1 MSELVTGDAVVLDV
15 KVAQLPV
22 RVVSAFIDIFVQM
35 IVLYG
40 GIFVVAFSLSQFDA
54 ALTGALSIVYSV
66 LALVGYPVLWEMATR
81 GRSLGKMAMGLR
93 VVSDDGGPERLRQ
106 AVIRALSA
114 VVEIFML
121 MGAPAVIASLAS
133 AKGKRLG
140 DIFAGTMVISE
151 RGPKLPPPP
160 MMPPQLAQWAQSLQ
174 LSGLTSDQADLARQF
189 LNRAG
194 QLAPHTRD
202 QMLYQI
208 STDVLASIAPPPPPG
223 TPPQFMLAAVLAE
236 RHRRALAQMRP
247 DYPAT
252 PPPAP
257 SAPPPPAPE
266 PPSRPRTFRFRHA
279 GLIAL
284 GRLRIQRATDRR
296 RGNRDQRTENER
308 GSLAVNQ

>member
-114 VVEIFML
+114 VVEIFMF

-189 LNRAG
+189 LKRAG
-194 QLAPHTRD
+194 QFAPHTRD

-257 SAPPPPAPE
+257 SAPPPAPE
-266 PPSRPRTFRFRHA
+266 PSESST
-279 GLIAL
+279 
-284 GRLRIQRATDRR
+284 GRSGFATP
-296 RGNRDQRTENER
+296 G
-308 GSLAVNQ
+308 

>member
-1 MSELVTGDAVVLDV
+1 MSELVTGDPVVLDV

-22 RVVSAFIDIFVQM
+22 RVVSAFIDIFVQV
-35 IVLYG
+35 ILLYA
-40 GIFVVAFSLSQFDA
+40 GIFVVAFSLSQFDE
-54 ALTGALSIVYSV
+54 ALAGALSIAYSV
-66 LALVGYPVLWEMATR
+66 LALVGYPVIWEMSTR

-106 AVIRALSA
+106 AVIRALAA
-114 VVEIFML
+114 VVEIFMF
-121 MGAPAVIASLAS
+121 MGAPAVISSLVS

-160 MMPPQLAQWAQSLQ
+160 VMPPPLAEWAQTLQ
-174 LSGLTSDQADLARQF
+174 LSGLTTEQANLARQF

-194 QLAPHTRD
+194 QLAPQTRD

-236 RHRRALAQMRP
+236 RHRRALEHMQPA
-247 DYPAT
+247 YPA
-252 PPPAP
+252 
-257 SAPPPPAPE
+257 APPPVPPADWAGPPAASAASE
-266 PPSRPRTFRFRHA
+266 PSESPRGPSGF
-279 GLIAL
+279 
-284 GRLRIQRATDRR
+284 ATP
-296 RGNRDQRTENER
+296 G
-308 GSLAVNQ
+308 

>member
-22 RVVSAFIDIFVQM
+22 RVVSAFIDIFVQL

-54 ALTGALSIVYSV
+54 ALVGALSIVYSV
-66 LALVGYPVLWEMATR
+66 LALVGYPVIWEMSTR

-106 AVIRALSA
+106 GIIRALSA
-114 VVEIFML
+114 VVEIFMF
-121 MGAPAVIASLAS
+121 MGAPAVITSMVS
-133 AKGKRLG
+133 PTGKRLG
-140 DIFAGTMVISE
+140 DIFAGTVVISE

-160 MMPPQLAQWAQSLQ
+160 VMPPQLEQWAQSLQ
-174 LSGLTSDQADLARQF
+174 LSGLTSDQANLARQF

-236 RHRRALAQMRP
+236 RHRRALAQLQP
-247 DYPAT
+247 AYPAA
-252 PPPAP
+252 PPRPPAP
-257 SAPPPPAPE
+257 PAAPE
-266 PPSRPRTFRFRHA
+266 PSESSTGTSGF
-279 GLIAL
+279 
-284 GRLRIQRATDRR
+284 ATP
-296 RGNRDQRTENER
+296 G
-308 GSLAVNQ
+308 

>member
-54 ALTGALSIVYSV
+54 ALTGALSIAYSV
-66 LALVGYPVLWEMATR
+66 LALVGYPVIWEMATR

-114 VVEIFML
+114 VVEIFMF

-133 AKGKRLG
+133 TKGKRLG

-257 SAPPPPAPE
+257 SAPPPAPE
-266 PPSRPRTFRFRHA
+266 PSESST
-279 GLIAL
+279 
-284 GRLRIQRATDRR
+284 GRSGFATP
-296 RGNRDQRTENER
+296 G
-308 GSLAVNQ
+308 

>member
-22 RVVSAFIDIFVQM
+22 RVVSAFIDIFVQV
-35 IVLYG
+35 ILLYA
-40 GIFVVAFSLSQFDA
+40 GIFVVAFSLSQFDE
-54 ALTGALSIVYSV
+54 ALAGALSIAYSV
-66 LALVGYPVLWEMATR
+66 LALVGYPVIWEMSTR

-106 AVIRALSA
+106 AVIRALAA
-114 VVEIFML
+114 VVEIFMF
-121 MGAPAVIASLAS
+121 MGAPAVISSLVS

-160 MMPPQLAQWAQSLQ
+160 VMPPPLAEWAQTLQ
-174 LSGLTSDQADLARQF
+174 LSGLTTEQANLARQF

-194 QLAPHTRD
+194 QLAPQTRD

-236 RHRRALAQMRP
+236 RHRRALEHMQPA
-247 DYPAT
+247 YPAA
-252 PPPAP
+252 PSPVPPADW
-257 SAPPPPAPE
+257 AGPPAAPAASD
-266 PPSRPRTFRFRHA
+266 PSESPRGPSGF
-279 GLIAL
+279 
-284 GRLRIQRATDRR
+284 ATP
-296 RGNRDQRTENER
+296 G
-308 GSLAVNQ
+308 

>member
-1 MSELVTGDAVVLDV
+1 M
-15 KVAQLPV
+15 AQLPV
-22 RVVSAFIDIFVQM
+22 RVVSAFIDIFVQL

-54 ALTGALSIVYSV
+54 ALVGALSIIYSV
-66 LALVGYPVLWEMATR
+66 LALVGYPVIWEMSTR

-106 AVIRALSA
+106 AIIRALSA
-114 VVEIFML
+114 VVEIFMF
-121 MGAPAVIASLAS
+121 MGAPAVITSMVS
-133 AKGKRLG
+133 PTGKRLG
-140 DIFAGTMVISE
+140 DIFAGTVVISE

-160 MMPPQLAQWAQSLQ
+160 VMPPQLEQWAQSLQ
-174 LSGLTSDQADLARQF
+174 LSGLTSDQANLARQF

-236 RHRRALAQMRP
+236 RHRRALAQLQP
-247 DYPAT
+247 AYPA
-252 PPPAP
+252 AP
-257 SAPPPPAPE
+257 PPPPAPPAAPE
-266 PPSRPRTFRFRHA
+266 PSESSTGTSGF
-279 GLIAL
+279 
-284 GRLRIQRATDRR
+284 ATP
-296 RGNRDQRTENER
+296 G
-308 GSLAVNQ
+308 

>member
-257 SAPPPPAPE
+257 SAPPPAPE
-266 PPSRPRTFRFRHA
+266 PSESST
-279 GLIAL
+279 
-284 GRLRIQRATDRR
+284 GRSGFATP
-296 RGNRDQRTENER
+296 G
-308 GSLAVNQ
+308 

>member
-1 MSELVTGDAVVLDV
+1 M
-15 KVAQLPV
+15 

-66 LALVGYPVLWEMATR
+66 LALVGYPVIWEMATR

-114 VVEIFML
+114 VVEIFMF

-236 RHRRALAQMRP
+236 RHRRALVQMRP

-257 SAPPPPAPE
+257 SAPPAPE
-266 PPSRPRTFRFRHA
+266 PSESST
-279 GLIAL
+279 
-284 GRLRIQRATDRR
+284 GRSGFATP
-296 RGNRDQRTENER
+296 G
-308 GSLAVNQ
+308 

>member
-22 RVVSAFIDIFVQM
+22 RVVSAFIDIFVQV
-35 IVLYG
+35 ILLYA
-40 GIFVVAFSLSQFDA
+40 GIFVVAFSLSQFDE
-54 ALTGALSIVYSV
+54 ALAGALSIAYSV
-66 LALVGYPVLWEMATR
+66 LALVGYPVIWEMSTR

-106 AVIRALSA
+106 AVIRALAA
-114 VVEIFML
+114 VVEIFMF
-121 MGAPAVIASLAS
+121 MGAPAVISSLVS

-160 MMPPQLAQWAQSLQ
+160 VMPPPLAEWAQTLQ
-174 LSGLTSDQADLARQF
+174 LSGLTTEQANLARQF

-194 QLAPHTRD
+194 QLAPQTRD

-236 RHRRALAQMRP
+236 RHRRALEHMQPA
-247 DYPAT
+247 YPAA
-252 PPPAP
+252 PLPVPPVGWAGPPAASAASEP
-257 SAPPPPAPE
+257 SE
-266 PPSRPRTFRFRHA
+266 PPRGPSGF
-279 GLIAL
+279 
-284 GRLRIQRATDRR
+284 ATP
-296 RGNRDQRTENER
+296 G
-308 GSLAVNQ
+308 

>member
-22 RVVSAFIDIFVQM
+22 RVVSAFIDIFVQV
-35 IVLYG
+35 ILLYA
-40 GIFVVAFSLSQFDA
+40 GIFVVAFSLSQFDE
-54 ALTGALSIVYSV
+54 ALAGALSIAYSV
-66 LALVGYPVLWEMATR
+66 LALVGYPVIWEMSTR

-106 AVIRALSA
+106 AVIRALAA
-114 VVEIFML
+114 VVEIFMF
-121 MGAPAVIASLAS
+121 MGAPAVISSLVS

-160 MMPPQLAQWAQSLQ
+160 VMPPPLAEWAQTLQ
-174 LSGLTSDQADLARQF
+174 LSGLTTEQANLARQF

-194 QLAPHTRD
+194 QLAPQTRD

-236 RHRRALAQMRP
+236 RHRRALEHMQPA
-247 DYPAT
+247 YPA
-252 PPPAP
+252 
-257 SAPPPPAPE
+257 APPPVPPADWAGPPAASAASE
-266 PPSRPRTFRFRHA
+266 PSESPRGPSGF
-279 GLIAL
+279 
-284 GRLRIQRATDRR
+284 ATP
-296 RGNRDQRTENER
+296 G
-308 GSLAVNQ
+308 

>member
-66 LALVGYPVLWEMATR
+66 LALVGYPVIWEMATR

-114 VVEIFML
+114 VVEIFMF

-133 AKGKRLG
+133 TKGKRLG

-223 TPPQFMLAAVLAE
+223 TPPQFMLAGVLAE

-257 SAPPPPAPE
+257 SAPPPAPE
-266 PPSRPRTFRFRHA
+266 PSESST
-279 GLIAL
+279 
-284 GRLRIQRATDRR
+284 GRSGFATP
-296 RGNRDQRTENER
+296 G
-308 GSLAVNQ
+308 

>member
-54 ALTGALSIVYSV
+54 ALTGALSIAYSV
-66 LALVGYPVLWEMATR
+66 LALVGYPVIWEMATR

-93 VVSDDGGPERLRQ
+93 VVSDDGGPDRLRQ

-114 VVEIFML
+114 VVEIFMF

-133 AKGKRLG
+133 TKGKRLG

-257 SAPPPPAPE
+257 SAPPPAPE
-266 PPSRPRTFRFRHA
+266 PSESST
-279 GLIAL
+279 
-284 GRLRIQRATDRR
+284 GRSGFATP
-296 RGNRDQRTENER
+296 G
-308 GSLAVNQ
+308 

>member
-114 VVEIFML
+114 VVEIFMF

-257 SAPPPPAPE
+257 SAPPPAPE
-266 PPSRPRTFRFRHA
+266 PSESSTGRF
-279 GLIAL
+279 
-284 GRLRIQRATDRR
+284 ATP
-296 RGNRDQRTENER
+296 G
-308 GSLAVNQ
+308 

>member
-22 RVVSAFIDIFVQM
+22 RVVSAFIDIFVQV
-35 IVLYG
+35 ILLYA
-40 GIFVVAFSLSQFDA
+40 GIFVVAFSLSQFDE
-54 ALTGALSIVYSV
+54 ALAGALSIAYSV
-66 LALVGYPVLWEMATR
+66 LALVGYPVIWEMSTR

-106 AVIRALSA
+106 AVIRALAA
-114 VVEIFML
+114 VVEIFMF
-121 MGAPAVIASLAS
+121 MGAPAVISSLVS

-160 MMPPQLAQWAQSLQ
+160 VMPPPLAEWAQTLQ
-174 LSGLTSDQADLARQF
+174 LSGLTTEQANLARQF

-194 QLAPHTRD
+194 QLAPQTRD

-236 RHRRALAQMRP
+236 RHRRALEHMQPA
-247 DYPAT
+247 YPAA
-252 PPPAP
+252 PSPVPPADW
-257 SAPPPPAPE
+257 AGPPAAPAASE
-266 PPSRPRTFRFRHA
+266 PSESPRGPSGF
-279 GLIAL
+279 
-284 GRLRIQRATDRR
+284 ATP
-296 RGNRDQRTENER
+296 G
-308 GSLAVNQ
+308 

>member
-22 RVVSAFIDIFVQM
+22 RVVSTFIDIFVQV
-35 IVLYG
+35 ILLYA
-40 GIFVVAFSLSQFDA
+40 GIFVVAFSLSQFDE
-54 ALTGALSIVYSV
+54 ALAGSLSIAYSV
-66 LALVGYPVLWEMATR
+66 LALVGYPVIWEMSTR

-106 AVIRALSA
+106 AVIRALAA
-114 VVEIFML
+114 VVEIFMF
-121 MGAPAVIASLAS
+121 MGAPAVISSLVS

-160 MMPPQLAQWAQSLQ
+160 VMPPPLAEWAQTLQ
-174 LSGLTSDQADLARQF
+174 LSGLTTEQANLARQF

-194 QLAPHTRD
+194 QLAPQTRD

-236 RHRRALAQMRP
+236 RHLRALEHMQPA
-247 DYPAT
+247 YPAA
-252 PPPAP
+252 PLPVPPVGWAGPPAASAASEP
-257 SAPPPPAPE
+257 SE
-266 PPSRPRTFRFRHA
+266 PPRGPSGF
-279 GLIAL
+279 
-284 GRLRIQRATDRR
+284 ATP
-296 RGNRDQRTENER
+296 G
-308 GSLAVNQ
+308 

>member
-66 LALVGYPVLWEMATR
+66 LALVGYPVIWEMATR

-114 VVEIFML
+114 VMEIFMF

-133 AKGKRLG
+133 TKGKRLG

-257 SAPPPPAPE
+257 SAPPPAPE
-266 PPSRPRTFRFRHA
+266 PSESST
-279 GLIAL
+279 
-284 GRLRIQRATDRR
+284 GRSGFATP
-296 RGNRDQRTENER
+296 G
-308 GSLAVNQ
+308 

>member
-1 MSELVTGDAVVLDV
+1 M
-15 KVAQLPV
+15 

-66 LALVGYPVLWEMATR
+66 LALVGYPVIWEMATR

-114 VVEIFML
+114 VVEIFMF

-133 AKGKRLG
+133 TKGKRLG

-202 QMLYQI
+202 QMLCQI

-252 PPPAP
+252 PPPEP
-257 SAPPPPAPE
+257 SAPPPAPE
-266 PPSRPRTFRFRHA
+266 PSESST
-279 GLIAL
+279 
-284 GRLRIQRATDRR
+284 GRSGFATP
-296 RGNRDQRTENER
+296 G
-308 GSLAVNQ
+308 

>member
-22 RVVSAFIDIFVQM
+22 RVVSAFIDIFVQV
-35 IVLYG
+35 IVLYA
-40 GIFVVAFSLSQFDA
+40 GIFVVAFSLSQFDE
-54 ALTGALSIVYSV
+54 ALVGALSIIYSV
-66 LALVGYPVLWEMATR
+66 LALVGYPVIWEMSTR

-106 AVIRALSA
+106 TIIRALAA
-114 VVEIFML
+114 VVEIFMF
-121 MGAPAVIASLAS
+121 MGAPAVITSMVS
-133 AKGKRLG
+133 SKGKRLG

-160 MMPPQLAQWAQSLQ
+160 VMPPQLSGWAQSLQ
-174 LSGLTSDQADLARQF
+174 LSGLTTDQANLARQF

-236 RHRRALAQMRP
+236 RHRRALEQMRP
-247 DYPAT
+247 AYPVA
-252 PPPAP
+252 PVASAGPPAGPPAP
-257 SAPPPPAPE
+257 PE
-266 PPSRPRTFRFRHA
+266 PSESPSGTSGF
-279 GLIAL
+279 
-284 GRLRIQRATDRR
+284 ATP
-296 RGNRDQRTENER
+296 G
-308 GSLAVNQ
+308 

>member
-22 RVVSAFIDIFVQM
+22 RVVSAFIDIFVQV
-35 IVLYG
+35 IVLYA
-40 GIFVVAFSLSQFDA
+40 GIFVVAFSLSQFDE
-54 ALTGALSIVYSV
+54 ALVGALSIIYSV
-66 LALVGYPVLWEMATR
+66 LALVGYPVIWEMSTR

-106 AVIRALSA
+106 AIIRALAA
-114 VVEIFML
+114 VVEIFMF
-121 MGAPAVIASLAS
+121 MGAPAVITSMVS
-133 AKGKRLG
+133 SKGKRLG

-160 MMPPQLAQWAQSLQ
+160 VMPPQLSVWAQSLQ
-174 LSGLTSDQADLARQF
+174 LSGLTTDQANLARQF

-236 RHRRALAQMRP
+236 RHRRALEQMQP
-247 DYPAT
+247 AYPVA
-252 PPPAP
+252 PVASAGPPAP
-257 SAPPPPAPE
+257 PE
-266 PPSRPRTFRFRHA
+266 PSESPSGTSGF
-279 GLIAL
+279 
-284 GRLRIQRATDRR
+284 ATP
-296 RGNRDQRTENER
+296 G
-308 GSLAVNQ
+308 

>member
-22 RVVSAFIDIFVQM
+22 RVVSAFIDIFVQV
-35 IVLYG
+35 IVLYA
-40 GIFVVAFSLSQFDA
+40 GIFVVAFSLSQFDE
-54 ALTGALSIVYSV
+54 ALAGALSIAYSV
-66 LALVGYPVLWEMATR
+66 LALVGYPVIWEMSTR
-81 GRSLGKMAMGLR
+81 GRSLGKMVMGLR

-106 AVIRALSA
+106 AVIRALAA
-114 VVEIFML
+114 VVEIYLF
-121 MGAPAVIASLAS
+121 MGAPAVITSLVS
-133 AKGKRLG
+133 PQGKRLG

-160 MMPPQLAQWAQSLQ
+160 VMPPQLASWAQTLQ
-174 LSGLTSDQADLARQF
+174 LSGLTTDQANLVRQF

-236 RHRRALAQMRP
+236 RHLRALEQMQP
-247 DYPAT
+247 AYPAT
-252 PPPAP
+252 PLPVPPVDWAGP
-257 SAPPPPAPE
+257 AGPPPAASATPD
-266 PPSRPRTFRFRHA
+266 PSESPKGPSGF
-279 GLIAL
+279 
-284 GRLRIQRATDRR
+284 ATP
-296 RGNRDQRTENER
+296 G
-308 GSLAVNQ
+308 

>member
-35 IVLYG
+35 IVLYA
-40 GIFVVAFSLSQFDA
+40 GIFVVALSLSQFDEALA
-54 ALTGALSIVYSV
+54 AALSIAYGV
-66 LALVGYPVLWEMATR
+66 LALVGYPVIFEMSTR

-93 VVSDDGGPERLRQ
+93 VVSEDGGPECLRQ
-106 AVIRALSA
+106 AIIRALSA
-114 VVEIFML
+114 VVEIYMF
-121 MGAPAVIASLAS
+121 MGAPAVISSLVS

-160 MMPPQLAQWAQSLQ
+160 VMPPQLASWAQTLQ
-174 LSGLTSDQADLARQF
+174 LSGLTTDQANLARQF
-189 LNRAG
+189 LNRAQ
-194 QLAPHTRD
+194 QLSPHTRD

-236 RHRRALAQMRP
+236 RHRRALEQMRP
-247 DYPAT
+247 AYPPT
-252 PPPAP
+252 PFPAP
-257 SAPPPPAPE
+257 SPGWVPAPPTVPE
-266 PPSRPRTFRFRHA
+266 PSESPRDTSGF
-279 GLIAL
+279 
-284 GRLRIQRATDRR
+284 ATP
-296 RGNRDQRTENER
+296 G
-308 GSLAVNQ
+308 

>member
-22 RVVSAFIDIFVQM
+22 RVVSAFIDIFVQV
-35 IVLYG
+35 IVLYA
-40 GIFVVAFSLSQFDA
+40 GIFVVAFSLSQFDE
-54 ALTGALSIVYSV
+54 ALAGALSIAYSV
-66 LALVGYPVLWEMATR
+66 LALVGYPVIWEMSTR

-106 AVIRALSA
+106 AVIRALAA
-114 VVEIFML
+114 VVEIYLF
-121 MGAPAVIASLAS
+121 MGAPAVITSLVS
-133 AKGKRLG
+133 PQGKRLG

-160 MMPPQLAQWAQSLQ
+160 VMPPQLAAWAQTLQ
-174 LSGLTSDQADLARQF
+174 LSGLTTDQANLVRQF

-236 RHRRALAQMRP
+236 RHLRALEQMQP
-247 DYPAT
+247 AYPAT
-252 PPPAP
+252 PLPVPPVDWAGP
-257 SAPPPPAPE
+257 AGPPPAASATPD
-266 PPSRPRTFRFRHA
+266 PSESPKGPSGF
-279 GLIAL
+279 
-284 GRLRIQRATDRR
+284 ATP
-296 RGNRDQRTENER
+296 G
-308 GSLAVNQ
+308 

>member
-114 VVEIFML
+114 MVEIFMF

-208 STDVLASIAPPPPPG
+208 FTDVLASIAPPPPPG

-257 SAPPPPAPE
+257 SAPPPAPE
-266 PPSRPRTFRFRHA
+266 PSESST
-279 GLIAL
+279 
-284 GRLRIQRATDRR
+284 GRSGFATP
-296 RGNRDQRTENER
+296 G
-308 GSLAVNQ
+308 

>member
-22 RVVSAFIDIFVQM
+22 RVVSAFIDIFVQL

-54 ALTGALSIVYSV
+54 ALVGALSIIYSV
-66 LALVGYPVLWEMATR
+66 LALVGYPVIWELSTR

-106 AVIRALSA
+106 AIIRALSA
-114 VVEIFML
+114 VVEIFMF
-121 MGAPAVIASLAS
+121 MGAPAVITSMVS
-133 AKGKRLG
+133 PTGKRLG
-140 DIFAGTMVISE
+140 DIFAGTVVISE

-160 MMPPQLAQWAQSLQ
+160 VMPPQLEQWAQSLQ
-174 LSGLTSDQADLARQF
+174 LSGLTSDQANLARQF

-236 RHRRALAQMRP
+236 RHRRALAQLQP
-247 DYPAT
+247 AYPA
-252 PPPAP
+252 AP
-257 SAPPPPAPE
+257 PPPPAPPAAPE
-266 PPSRPRTFRFRHA
+266 PSESSTGTSGF
-279 GLIAL
+279 
-284 GRLRIQRATDRR
+284 ATP
-296 RGNRDQRTENER
+296 G
-308 GSLAVNQ
+308 

>member
-66 LALVGYPVLWEMATR
+66 LALVGYPVIWEMATR

-114 VVEIFML
+114 VVEIFMF

-257 SAPPPPAPE
+257 SAPPAPE
-266 PPSRPRTFRFRHA
+266 PSESST
-279 GLIAL
+279 
-284 GRLRIQRATDRR
+284 GRSGFATP
-296 RGNRDQRTENER
+296 G
-308 GSLAVNQ
+308 

>member
-1 MSELVTGDAVVLDV
+1 MMSELVTGDAVVLDV

-66 LALVGYPVLWEMATR
+66 LALVGYPVIWEMATR

-114 VVEIFML
+114 VVEIFMF

-133 AKGKRLG
+133 TKGKRLG

-257 SAPPPPAPE
+257 SAPPPAPE
-266 PPSRPRTFRFRHA
+266 PSESST
-279 GLIAL
+279 
-284 GRLRIQRATDRR
+284 GRSGFATP
-296 RGNRDQRTENER
+296 G
-308 GSLAVNQ
+308 

>member
-22 RVVSAFIDIFVQM
+22 RVVSAFIDIFVQV
-35 IVLYG
+35 ILLYA
-40 GIFVVAFSLSQFDA
+40 GIFVVAFSLSQFDE
-54 ALTGALSIVYSV
+54 ALAGALSIAYSV
-66 LALVGYPVLWEMATR
+66 LALVGYPVIWEMSTR

-106 AVIRALSA
+106 AVIRALAA
-114 VVEIFML
+114 VVEIFMF
-121 MGAPAVIASLAS
+121 MGAPAVISSLVS
-133 AKGKRLG
+133 AKSKRLG

-160 MMPPQLAQWAQSLQ
+160 VMPPPLAEWAQTLQ
-174 LSGLTSDQADLARQF
+174 LSGLTTEQANLARQF

-194 QLAPHTRD
+194 QLAPQTRD

-236 RHRRALAQMRP
+236 RHRRALEHMQPA
-247 DYPAT
+247 YPA
-252 PPPAP
+252 
-257 SAPPPPAPE
+257 APPPVPPADWAGPPAASAASE
-266 PPSRPRTFRFRHA
+266 PSESPRGPSGF
-279 GLIAL
+279 
-284 GRLRIQRATDRR
+284 ATP
-296 RGNRDQRTENER
+296 G
-308 GSLAVNQ
+308 

>member
-66 LALVGYPVLWEMATR
+66 LALVGYPVIWEMATR

-114 VVEIFML
+114 VVEIFMF

-208 STDVLASIAPPPPPG
+208 FTDVLASIAPPPPPG

-257 SAPPPPAPE
+257 SAPPAPE
-266 PPSRPRTFRFRHA
+266 PSESST
-279 GLIAL
+279 
-284 GRLRIQRATDRR
+284 GRSGFATP
-296 RGNRDQRTENER
+296 G
-308 GSLAVNQ
+308 

>member
-66 LALVGYPVLWEMATR
+66 LALVGYPVIWEMATR

-114 VVEIFML
+114 VVEIFMF

-133 AKGKRLG
+133 TKGKRLG

-208 STDVLASIAPPPPPG
+208 STDVLVSIAPPPPPG

-257 SAPPPPAPE
+257 SAPPPAPE
-266 PPSRPRTFRFRHA
+266 PSESST
-279 GLIAL
+279 
-284 GRLRIQRATDRR
+284 GRSGFATP
-296 RGNRDQRTENER
+296 G
-308 GSLAVNQ
+308 

>member
-66 LALVGYPVLWEMATR
+66 LALVGYPVIWEMATR

-114 VVEIFML
+114 VVEIFMF

-133 AKGKRLG
+133 AMGKRLG

-236 RHRRALAQMRP
+236 RHRRALARMRP

-257 SAPPPPAPE
+257 SAPPAPE
-266 PPSRPRTFRFRHA
+266 PSESST
-279 GLIAL
+279 
-284 GRLRIQRATDRR
+284 GRSGFATP
-296 RGNRDQRTENER
+296 G
-308 GSLAVNQ
+308 

>member
-140 DIFAGTMVISE
+140 DIFAGAMVISE

-160 MMPPQLAQWAQSLQ
+160 MMPPQLAQWAQNLQ

-266 PPSRPRTFRFRHA
+266 PSESST
-279 GLIAL
+279 
-284 GRLRIQRATDRR
+284 GRSGFATP
-296 RGNRDQRTENER
+296 G
-308 GSLAVNQ
+308 

>member
-66 LALVGYPVLWEMATR
+66 LALVGYPVIWEMATR
-81 GRSLGKMAMGLR
+81 GRSLGKIAMGLR

-114 VVEIFML
+114 VVEIFMF

-189 LNRAG
+189 LNRAV

-257 SAPPPPAPE
+257 SAPPAPE
-266 PPSRPRTFRFRHA
+266 PSESST
-279 GLIAL
+279 
-284 GRLRIQRATDRR
+284 GRSGFATP
-296 RGNRDQRTENER
+296 G
-308 GSLAVNQ
+308 

>member
-22 RVVSAFIDIFVQM
+22 RVVSTFIDIFVQM

-66 LALVGYPVLWEMATR
+66 LALVGYPVIWEMATR

-114 VVEIFML
+114 VVEIFMF

-257 SAPPPPAPE
+257 SAPPAPE
-266 PPSRPRTFRFRHA
+266 PSESST
-279 GLIAL
+279 
-284 GRLRIQRATDRR
+284 GRSGFATP
-296 RGNRDQRTENER
+296 G
-308 GSLAVNQ
+308 

>member
-22 RVVSAFIDIFVQM
+22 RVVSAFIDIFVQV
-35 IVLYG
+35 ILLYA
-40 GIFVVAFSLSQFDA
+40 GIFVVAFSLSQFDE
-54 ALTGALSIVYSV
+54 ALAGALSIAYSV
-66 LALVGYPVLWEMATR
+66 LALVGYPVIWEMSTR

-106 AVIRALSA
+106 AVIRALAA
-114 VVEIFML
+114 VVEIFMF
-121 MGAPAVIASLAS
+121 MGAPAVISSLVS

-160 MMPPQLAQWAQSLQ
+160 VMPPPLAEWAQTLQ
-174 LSGLTSDQADLARQF
+174 LSGLTTEQANLARQF

-194 QLAPHTRD
+194 HLAPQTRD

-236 RHRRALAQMRP
+236 RHRRALEHMQPA
-247 DYPAT
+247 YPA
-252 PPPAP
+252 
-257 SAPPPPAPE
+257 APPPVPPADWAGPPAASAASE
-266 PPSRPRTFRFRHA
+266 PSESPRGPSGF
-279 GLIAL
+279 
-284 GRLRIQRATDRR
+284 ATP
-296 RGNRDQRTENER
+296 G
-308 GSLAVNQ
+308 

>member
-22 RVVSAFIDIFVQM
+22 RVVSAFIDIFVQV
-35 IVLYG
+35 IVLYA
-40 GIFVVAFSLSQFDA
+40 GIFVVAFSLSQFDE
-54 ALTGALSIVYSV
+54 ALVGALSIIYSV
-66 LALVGYPVLWEMATR
+66 LALVGYPVIWEMSTR

-106 AVIRALSA
+106 AIIRALAA
-114 VVEIFML
+114 VVEIFMF
-121 MGAPAVIASLAS
+121 MGAPAVITSMVS
-133 AKGKRLG
+133 SKGKRLG

-160 MMPPQLAQWAQSLQ
+160 VMPPQLSVWAQSLQ
-174 LSGLTSDQADLARQF
+174 LSGLTTDQANLARQF

-236 RHRRALAQMRP
+236 RHRRALEQMRP
-247 DYPAT
+247 AYPVA
-252 PPPAP
+252 PVASAGPPAP
-257 SAPPPPAPE
+257 PE
-266 PPSRPRTFRFRHA
+266 SSESPSGTSGF
-279 GLIAL
+279 
-284 GRLRIQRATDRR
+284 ATP
-296 RGNRDQRTENER
+296 G
-308 GSLAVNQ
+308 

>member
-66 LALVGYPVLWEMATR
+66 LALVGYPVIWEMATR

-114 VVEIFML
+114 VVEIFMF

-208 STDVLASIAPPPPPG
+208 STDMLASIAPPPPPG

-257 SAPPPPAPE
+257 SAPPAPE
-266 PPSRPRTFRFRHA
+266 PSESST
-279 GLIAL
+279 
-284 GRLRIQRATDRR
+284 GRSGFATP
-296 RGNRDQRTENER
+296 G
-308 GSLAVNQ
+308 